1 MSSLSSLNGPEAEP
15 SQASGARCC
24 PMEEG
29 SGDLASN
36 GRRGSVPRAP
46 SKLGCAG
53 GGAGG
58 AAILDGR
65 GRGGMGGGKRA
76 GRGLRAGSRAG
87 GGPGVGWSPSGP
99 GNRPEEHDPARR
111 LPSGGGREV
120 PRAV

>member
-15 SQASGARCC
+15 SQASGGRCC

-36 GRRGSVPRAP
+36 GRGGAVPRAP
-46 SKLGCAG
+46 RRLGCAG

-65 GRGGMGGGKRA
+65 GRGSGGAGPGA
-76 GRGLRAGSRAG
+76 GRVSAGVPAD
-87 GGPGVGWSPSGP
+87 
-99 GNRPEEHDPARR
+99 PETARR
-111 LPSGGGREV
+111 SPTRLGCSRSGGGREV